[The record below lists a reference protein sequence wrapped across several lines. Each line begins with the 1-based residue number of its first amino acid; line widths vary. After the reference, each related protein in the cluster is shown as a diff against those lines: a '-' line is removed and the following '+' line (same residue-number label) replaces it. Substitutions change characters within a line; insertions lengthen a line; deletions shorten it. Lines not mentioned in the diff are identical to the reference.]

1 MNEALLYF
9 IYSLLILIMETFF
22 DGTFIDP
29 ESEVPIKLL
38 KSVSEQVV
46 MGSALTSIIGSNK
59 QAITAVQDDDDD
71 VTARPVAGNMLTQN
85 KYETTKAIAEQT
97 S

>member
-1 MNEALLYF
+1 MNEVLLYF

-59 QAITAVQDDDDD
+59 QAITAVMEDDDD
-71 VTARPVAGNMLTQN
+71 VTARPVAGNMLNQN